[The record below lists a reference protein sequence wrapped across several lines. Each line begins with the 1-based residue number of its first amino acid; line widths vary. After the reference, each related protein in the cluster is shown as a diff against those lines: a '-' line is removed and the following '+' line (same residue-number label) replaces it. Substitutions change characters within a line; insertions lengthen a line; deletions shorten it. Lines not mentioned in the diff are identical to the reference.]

1 MVYAQTTIN
10 PQQQKGFT
18 LVELLIVIAIIG
30 VLAGVLLVALNPFE
44 QFARARD
51 AGRISAVTQIGR
63 AISNYYTSHAGTTF
77 PAGATWYTELTTN
90 SSDLNTLSVP
100 LVAGSGTNCT
110 RNAQSA
116 NNNVCYGI
124 ISSGA
129 DAAVWTAA
137 ESQNEINKYT
147 AGNGGTAC
155 ANIVDIVYVF
165 SKGQVFLDCLA
176 KGASPTVTGS
186 TPDLLVTP

>member
-1 MVYAQTTIN
+1 MIERHLC

-51 AGRISAVTQIGR
+51 AGRVSAVTQIGR
-63 AISNYYTSHAGTTF
+63 AVANYYTSHAGNTF
-77 PAGATWYTELTTN
+77 PPTSTWYTELTAN
-90 SSDLNTLSVP
+90 SSDINTLSVP
-100 LVAGSGTNCT
+100 LVSGANTNCT
-110 RNAQSA
+110 VNAQSA
-116 NNNVCYGI
+116 NSNVCYNT

-137 ESQNEINKYT
+137 ESQNEINKYK

-155 ANIVDIVYVF
+155 ANLVEFVYVF
-165 SKGQVFLDCLA
+165 SKGQVYLDCLA
-176 KGASPTVTGS
+176 KATSPVVTGS
-186 TPDLLVTP
+186 TPDVLVAP